1 MARLMRYGV
10 GTRELSDRSFLL
22 IPGSWF
28 EDSNMLYA
36 KSLRVIGQWLET
48 ASVTT
53 FELEKCGNYYVVW
66 TDYLTEAGQW
76 ILQNALD
83 NHDFSTQITGPSTAN
98 RAFCFCATDITRL
111 DARSQKKRRN
121 HSSSVTQASKLLS
134 QLLRTL
140 GDHLDR
146 TEVRTFHIS
155 WTPDSISID
164 YQTPDGQRDSR
175 IFTREKLQGLCLHT
189 RFRRSSPS
197 RVSADYLMKT

>member
-1 MARLMRYGV
+1 MGRNPGII
-10 GTRELSDRSFLL
+10 RS
-22 IPGSWF
+22 PGSWF

-36 KSLRVIGQWLET
+36 KSLRVIGQWLEA

-66 TDYLTEAGQW
+66 TDYLTEAGEW
-76 ILQNALD
+76 ILRNALD
-83 NHDFSTQITGPSTAN
+83 HHDFSTQITRPSTAN
-98 RAFCFCATDITRL
+98 RAFCFSATDVTRL
-111 DARSQKKRRN
+111 DTRSQKKRRN

-164 YQTPDGQRDSR
+164 YQMPDGQRDSK
-175 IFTREKLQGLCLHT
+175 IFTPEKLQGLCLHT
-189 RFRRSSPS
+189 RFRRSSRS
-197 RVSADYLMKT
+197 RASADYLIKT